1 MHKLWSHDHSLL
13 LYCNTARII
22 WVSGN
27 ETRAKFINC
36 APGPGIVQNVIMP
49 FILVITD
56 ASTYRYEVHF
66 QKSMDCG
73 GAYIKLLSD
82 YDGLRLVS
90 VIFL

>member
-1 MHKLWSHDHSLL
+1 
-13 LYCNTARII
+13 
-22 WVSGN
+22 
-27 ETRAKFINC
+27 
-36 APGPGIVQNVIMP
+36 MP

-90 VIFL
+90 VIFLWLFYDQAFYEAYVVTCELSDWIPVKLWLVDLL